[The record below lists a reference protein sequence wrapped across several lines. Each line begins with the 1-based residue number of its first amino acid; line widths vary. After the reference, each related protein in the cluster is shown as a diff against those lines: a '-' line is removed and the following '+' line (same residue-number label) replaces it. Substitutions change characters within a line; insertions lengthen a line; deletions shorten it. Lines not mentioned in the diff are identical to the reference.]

1 MRIIHFSDFH
11 LDKSRLTP
19 FNNIIY
25 NLECALKKI
34 QEEHSIDLILFTG
47 DLLNQGG
54 RSFEDISDGFKTF
67 KTIFI
72 ERLCKSI
79 NLAPDRFIFTP
90 GNHDV
95 CRQKDSKA
103 LELGLSQILVDIKS
117 VAETIDSEDSDNSIS
132 RINDFKKFE
141 KEYYSQLYEP
151 ENYKYS
157 KFCSNFKLIIDGHT
171 IGISALN
178 TAWRCWDSSKDK
190 NNIWMGP
197 AQIQNSLEFL
207 SSCELRIAMSH
218 HNYTWLRQEETVK
231 DERLLSQN
239 YDLYFCGH
247 THSPKTDYKLSPDG
261 NFFEIV
267 APGIL
272 SENINESDTQYK
284 NGFGVVDYDFENK
297 TITESIYRQ
306 KDGLSFYKDL
316 NFGTLGE
323 WTVDISTGDIANI
336 AEAKR
341 QAFFSI
347 KENVSELNQ
356 HLLSYNT
363 ETNAP
368 KSIKDIFV
376 MPHMTKIDKLEEDDE
391 DFKEETID
399 NFNKIISSTDNF
411 VIFGIKESGKT
422 ILLDKILLEIL
433 ESHKNILPAR
443 LNFKDFETDIISK
456 LKDIWHINRNTCEI
470 ILREGNVI
478 LLVDDI
484 SFSVESHEKLLAL
497 NTYYTKFKGCRFIG
511 TCLEKR
517 FKDITFDTEALSLI
531 SYQRIEIAEFRTK
544 QIKELAKK
552 WISKKGTKL
561 NQKKLDIILDAFSQF
576 NLPRTPFSVSMFL
589 WILEREDSYRAQ
601 NNSILIECF
610 IEELLK
616 AKDGKSIGSRQ
627 VFDYKN
633 KLVLLAGIACEMLK
647 EDNANYSLSL
657 SEALKFVEDHLEALK
672 FKNLYTPKKILN
684 DLLDTGIII
693 EDGNNV
699 RFRFACFFEFML
711 AKQMEFS
718 PAFKEEVLN
727 ERYYIKFFN
736 EIIYYTGLHRGESE
750 ILKMIMEQ
758 LEYHYIDINDIV
770 FKRVRSIDDFFNVD
784 RSLVEQITVDDL
796 LQVLPEK
803 QTEEEKNNQEDQKYE
818 IQASSNDQNVIKRKD
833 SNKFETYNKVLM
845 LAMNVLRNS
854 EEIKEKDMK
863 YNSYKT
869 ILKNSISYCI
879 LYKLICESFV
889 SHSDKFPKE
898 RIEEFMFVLR
908 VLPNVHL
915 ELLSANI
922 GSFKLSEVF
931 KTKIDDDILNISSIS
946 EFERFLSVFLYA
958 DVRGTEFKEVA
969 STFIRSFNKK
979 YIADAC
985 YFKLLFYY
993 YKSTEDNF
1001 DKFLMRN
1008 LVDLYVKVNENKNGN
1023 KRIEKSKV
1031 IQELIN
1037 KKKANRREL
1046 GE

>member
-1 MRIIHFSDFH
+1 MRIIHFSDLH

-19 FNNIIY
+19 FNNIVY

-34 QEEHSIDLILFTG
+34 QDERPIDLILFTG
-47 DLLNQGG
+47 DMVNQGG
-54 RSFEDISDGFKTF
+54 KSFDDITDGFKTF
-67 KTIFI
+67 KVIFI
-72 ERLCKSI
+72 ERLCKAI
-79 NLAPDRFIFTP
+79 NLDYGHFIFTP

-95 CRQKDSKA
+95 CRQKDNKA
-103 LELGLSQILVDIKS
+103 IELGLSQILVDLKS
-117 VAETIDSEDSDNSIS
+117 VAETIDCEDSDNSIN

-141 KEYYSQLYEP
+141 KDYYSQLYKS

-157 KFCSNFKLIIDGHT
+157 KFCSNFKLVIDGHS

-197 AQIQNSLEFL
+197 TQIHNSLEFL
-207 SSCELRIAMSH
+207 SSCELRIAISH
-218 HNYTWLRQEETVK
+218 HNYIWLRQEETVK

-272 SENINESDTQYK
+272 SENINECDAQYK
-284 NGFGVVDYDFENK
+284 NGFGVVDYDFENR

-306 KDGLSFYKDL
+306 KDGASFYKDL
-316 NFGTLGE
+316 NFGTMGK
-323 WTVDISTGDIANI
+323 WTVDISTDDTANI
-336 AEAKR
+336 IKAKR

-363 ETNAP
+363 ETDAP

-376 MPHMTKIDKLEEDDE
+376 MPRMTKIDKLEEDDD

-399 NFNKIISSTDNF
+399 DFNKIISSIDNY

-433 ESHKNILPAR
+433 EYHKNILPAR
-443 LNFKDFETDIISK
+443 LNFNDFGTDIVSK
-456 LKDIWHINRNTCEI
+456 LKDIWHINRNTCET
-470 ILREGNVI
+470 ILKGGNVI
-478 LLVDDI
+478 ILVDDI
-484 SFSVESHEKLLAL
+484 SFSVESQEKLLAL
-497 NTYYTKFKGCRFIG
+497 NSYYTKYKGCRFIG

-517 FKDITFDTEALSLI
+517 FKDITFDTETLSLI

-552 WISKKGTKL
+552 WVSKKTTKL
-561 NQKKLDIILDAFSQF
+561 NQKKLETILDAFSQF

-616 AKDGKSIGSRQ
+616 SKDGKSIGSRQ

-633 KLVLLAGIACEMLK
+633 KLVLLAGIAREMLR
-647 EDNANYSLSL
+647 EGNVNYSLSFSQTL
-657 SEALKFVEDHLEALK
+657 RFVEDHLEALK

-684 DLLDTGIII
+684 DLLDTGIIV
-693 EDGNNV
+693 EDGNNI
-699 RFRFACFFEFML
+699 RFRFGCFFEFML
-711 AKQMEFS
+711 AKQMEFC
-718 PAFKEEVLN
+718 PTFKDEVLDEN
-727 ERYYIKFFN
+727 NYINFFN
-736 EIIYYTGLHRGESE
+736 EIVYYTGLHRGESG

-818 IQASSNDQNVIKRKD
+818 VKASANDQNVIKRKD
-833 SNKFETYNKVLM
+833 SNKFDTYNKVLM

-854 EEIKEKDMK
+854 EEIKEKGMK

-889 SHSDKFPKE
+889 NHSDRFPKE

-908 VLPNVHL
+908 ILPNVHL

-931 KTKIDDDILNISSIS
+931 KTKIDDDYVNTSSIS

-958 DVRGTEFKEVA
+958 DVRGTDFKDVT
-969 STFIRSFNKK
+969 STFIKSFKKK

-985 YFKLLFYY
+985 YLKFLFYY

-1031 IQELIN
+1031 IQKLID
-1037 KKKANRREL
+1037 KKQNNRREL